1 MPRRNPMRCGS
12 ASPASGAR
20 HALHDL
26 GNGFRVETAGG
37 ELLVLDRPAA
47 EARFAPVEM
56 PYGWRDAPCA
66 IAISVR
72 VADINLVH
80 LLMMQNRV
88 PHLRMAELLRI
99 PPSHAGNVILD
110 FVA

>member
-1 MPRRNPMRCGS
+1 MRCGS

-26 GNGFRVETAGG
+26 GNGFRVATAGG

-66 IAISVR
+66 IAITVR
-72 VADINLVH
+72 VADINRVH

-110 FVA
+110 FAP